1 MGAYSNPQAIVDT
14 QTGEHFKNLQATI
27 AGTVANVAQNYS
39 IRQKEIQKK
48 LEENQKR
55 IEATN
60 KDIEEFEF
68 SLMTS
73 VNKIEAGDGTIDIA
87 KTFTPLID
95 KAVQLRTGLITN
107 TIKGEDRQ
115 KAMQQLANIQSTI
128 SGNFSKSLASLSVK
142 AEDVMNARLKPA
154 FEPGG
159 LAADMKEND
168 IRAFSVLTGKLKGRK
183 EAVYENGDPDKLVW
197 KIYEG
202 ENPEPIA
209 SYSASMLEKLDN
221 TDNDIVK
228 IVPDRTANN
237 EALKVNNRQVFEA
250 VPVNPKDP
258 DAGYQSTGRLTDNFL
273 MKKADG
279 TLYTEKVYIKGTNT
293 YKLVT
298 KPNYAS
304 IKTTLNDQMDAQ
316 LAGVTDLEL
325 MLHINNTV
333 NSYRIKANLDP
344 LCFDSDKPL
353 SKEEKAEAIEAY
365 KDHFVKTQV
374 SPTQD
379 ILKEDS
385 SVLLQEDPKPE
396 KPGKV
401 EDKKE
406 KEKDL
411 SQQQQFLQ
419 NVFETPI
426 AERNKLGVG
435 WGTTVTG
442 AEKTYKIAGPT
453 DTTGKLGYWYLVKE
467 GEVVGNPVSE
477 ETVKL
482 QIGYKKK

>member
-1 MGAYSNPQAIVDT
+1 MGAYSNPQIIVDT
-14 QTGEHFKNLQATI
+14 QTGQHFRNLQESI
-27 AGTVANVAQNYS
+27 AGSFANFAQSYAVK
-39 IRQKEIQKK
+39 QKEIQKK

-95 KAVQLRTGLITN
+95 KAVELRTGLVTN

-115 KAMQQLANIQSTI
+115 KAMQQLAKIQSTI
-128 SGNFSKSLASLSVK
+128 SGNFSKSLASLSTK

-159 LAADMKEND
+159 LAADMKEQD
-168 IRAFSVLTGKLKGRK
+168 IRAFGVLAGKLRGRK
-183 EAVYENGDPDKLVW
+183 EAVYEDGDPDKLIW

-237 EALKVNNRQVFEA
+237 EALKVNNRQVFE
-250 VPVNPKDP
+250 VEPVNSKDP

-279 TLYTEKVYIKGTNT
+279 TLYTEKIYVRENI

-298 KPNYAS
+298 KPNYDA
-304 IKTTLNDQMDAQ
+304 IKNALNDQIDAQ
-316 LAGVTDLEL
+316 LAGMTDLEL

-374 SPTQD
+374 YPTQD
-379 ILKEDS
+379 ILKEDA
-385 SVLLQEDPKPE
+385 SVLLQEDPKPTKASATSGKTGQKGK
-396 KPGKV
+396 KPTFSEVSKQIFDQQPGNVNDFTWGNKKV
-401 EDKKE
+401 SFDGTN
-406 KEKDL
+406 
-411 SQQQQFLQ
+411 F
-419 NVFETPI
+419 FI
-426 AERNKLGVG
+426 A
-435 WGTTVTG
+435 TG
-442 AEKTYKIAGPT
+442 ANKYETFKTKEEVINYLK
-453 DTTGKLGYWYLVKE
+453 TGKIK
-467 GEVVGNPVSE
+467 
-477 ETVKL
+477 
-482 QIGYKKK
+482 